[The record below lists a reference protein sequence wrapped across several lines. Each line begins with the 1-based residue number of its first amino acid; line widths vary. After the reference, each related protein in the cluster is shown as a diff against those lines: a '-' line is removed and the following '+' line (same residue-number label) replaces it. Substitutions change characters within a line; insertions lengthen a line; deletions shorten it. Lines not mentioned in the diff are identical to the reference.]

1 MNIRKSILMRVYLAF
16 GLMVFGALL
25 VFGKLLHLQYVDG
38 GEWRAMVDSLT
49 IRERVIEAARG
60 NIYSND
66 GSLLA
71 TSVPEYELRF
81 DAMSIPEEA
90 NDVFNSKVDSLA
102 VSLASFF
109 KDKSARQYLAMLKG
123 ARQKKATVYVD
134 QT

>member
-109 KDKSARQYLAMLKG
+109 
-123 ARQKKATVYVD
+123 
-134 QT
+134 

>member
-1 MNIRKSILMRVYLAF
+1 MTMKNTILSRVDAAV
-16 GLMVFGALL
+16 GPMVLFALT

-49 IRERVIEAARG
+49 IRERGIEAARG

-81 DAMSIPEEA
+81 DAMSIPVEVS
-90 NDVFNSKVDSLA
+90 DIFNSKVDSL
-102 VSLASFF
+102 
-109 KDKSARQYLAMLKG
+109 
-123 ARQKKATVYVD
+123 
-134 QT
+134 